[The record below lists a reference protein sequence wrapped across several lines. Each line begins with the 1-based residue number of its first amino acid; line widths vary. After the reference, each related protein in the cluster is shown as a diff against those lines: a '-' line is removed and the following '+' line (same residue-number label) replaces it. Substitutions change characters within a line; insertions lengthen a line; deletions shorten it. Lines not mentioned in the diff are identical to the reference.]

1 VNILAIN
8 PLYFETFWP
17 TNENA
22 RGARNEQRCA
32 ECANTNNTKKRSPI
46 GIFNHVSF
54 KIN

>member
-1 VNILAIN
+1 MNILAIN

-32 ECANTNNTKKRSPI
+32 ECANTLIQTTPRNALRLEYSIT
-46 GIFNHVSF
+46 
-54 KIN
+54 